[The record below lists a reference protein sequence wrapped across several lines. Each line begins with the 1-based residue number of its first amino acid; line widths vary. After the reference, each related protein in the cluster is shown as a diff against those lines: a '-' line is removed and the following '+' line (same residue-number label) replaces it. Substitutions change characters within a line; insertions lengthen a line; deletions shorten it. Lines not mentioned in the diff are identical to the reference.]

1 MKFYNLKSPAFLVWL
16 GFCLFGAYTF
26 LPMFEL
32 TISDGGVF
40 GAGAIILAL
49 LIIFPV
55 AMLLRWLDVLD
66 QEPLGNVIA
75 AVVWGGLAATA
86 AAGPANDA
94 LITLLSS
101 IVTESSGW
109 QAAVIAPATEELLK
123 VLVVV
128 LLVIGVRKD
137 IHGVMDGVIYGA
149 FAGLGFEVIENL
161 MYYFNWLQAGLEQGY
176 GPESGLEVLA
186 ARTYFALS
194 GSHIAWTA
202 VLGGAVLYAVH
213 YTNEPLSRRLWVL
226 GGGLAIAGVLHA
238 FWNSPILEDLPDG
251 LYILKGLPTIVTFIA
266 LLQWTSK
273 YEEQLLARALKSLP
287 AGIVRPS
294 EGSTLVNPIK
304 RIGIALRSLRMSAE
318 DRKHLNHLRTAQLA
332 LVRAVILEYPKT
344 TVGARIKAVRVAR
357 QVHKL

>member
-1 MKFYNLKSPAFLVWL
+1 MKFYNWKSPAFLVWL

-32 TISDGGVF
+32 TLADGGVY

-55 AMLLRWLDVLD
+55 AMLLRWFDVLD

-75 AVVWGGLAATA
+75 AIVWGGLAATA

-94 LITLLSS
+94 LVTLLSGV
-101 IVTESSGW
+101 VTETSGW

-149 FAGLGFEVIENL
+149 FAGLGFEVVENL

-202 VLGGAVLYAVH
+202 VLGGAALYAVH
-213 YTNEPLSRRLWVL
+213 YSNESLSRRLWVL
-226 GGGLAIAGVLHA
+226 GGGLAVSGVLHA
-238 FWNSPILEDLPDG
+238 FWNSPVLEDLPDA

-273 YEEQLLARALKSLP
+273 HEEQLLARALKTLP
-287 AGIVRPS
+287 AGLIRAG
-294 EGSTLVNPIK
+294 EGSALVNPWK
-304 RIGIALRSLRMSAE
+304 RIKIALHSLRLSAE
-318 DRKHLNHLRTAQLA
+318 DRRHMNRLRTAQLA
-332 LVRAVILEYPKT
+332 LVRAAILDYPKSI
-344 TVGARIKAVRVAR
+344 VGARVKAVRSAR
-357 QVHKL
+357 QGHRS

>member
-1 MKFYNLKSPAFLVWL
+1 MKFYNWKSPAFLVWL

-32 TISDGGVF
+32 TLADGGVF

-49 LIIFPV
+49 LIVFPV
-55 AMLLRWLDVLD
+55 AMLLRWFDVLD

-75 AVVWGGLAATA
+75 AIVWGGLAATA

-94 LITLLSS
+94 LVTLLSGV
-101 IVTESSGW
+101 VTESSGW

-149 FAGLGFEVIENL
+149 FAGLGFEVVENL

-213 YTNEPLSRRLWVL
+213 YSNESLSRRLWVL
-226 GGGLAIAGVLHA
+226 GGGLAVAGVLHA
-238 FWNSPILEDLPDG
+238 FWNSPVLEDLPDG

-273 YEEQLLARALKSLP
+273 HEEQLLARALKSIPKGL
-287 AGIVRPS
+287 VRPG
-294 EGSTLVNPIK
+294 EGASLVNPIK
-304 RIGIALRSLRMSAE
+304 RVGFAVRSLRASAE
-318 DRKHLNHLRTAQLA
+318 ERKQLNRLRAAQLA
-332 LVRAVILEYPKT
+332 LVRAVILEYPNT
-344 TVGARIKAVRVAR
+344 TISARIRAVRAAR
-357 QVHKL
+357 NPR

>member
-1 MKFYNLKSPAFLVWL
+1 MKFYTWKSPAFLVWL
-16 GFCLFGAYTF
+16 GFCVFGAYTF

-32 TISDGGVF
+32 TLSDGGVF

-55 AMLLRWLDVLD
+55 AMLLRWFDVLD

-75 AVVWGGLAATA
+75 AILWGGFAATA

-94 LITLLSS
+94 LVTLLSGV
-101 IVTESSGW
+101 VTEASGW

-137 IHGVMDGVIYGA
+137 IHGIMDGVIYGA
-149 FAGLGFEVIENL
+149 FAGLGFEVVENL

-213 YTNEPLSRRLWVL
+213 YSNESISRRLWVL
-226 GGGLAIAGVLHA
+226 GGGLAVAGVLHA
-238 FWNSPILEDLPDG
+238 FWNSPVLEDLPDA
-251 LYILKGLPTIVTFIA
+251 LYIIKGLPTIVTFIA

-273 YEEQLLARALKSLP
+273 HEEQLLARAMRSIPKGL
-287 AGIVRPS
+287 VRPG
-294 EGSTLVNPIK
+294 EGASLVNPIK
-304 RIGIALRSLRMSAE
+304 RVGVAVRSLRASAE
-318 DRKHLNHLRTAQLA
+318 ERKQQHRLRAAQLA
-332 LVRAVILEYPKT
+332 LVRAVILEYPRT
-344 TVGARIKAVRVAR
+344 TISARIRAVRVAR
-357 QVHKL
+357 NAR